1 VTEGHVTL
9 DMSTEG
15 YAEIEEVLNRPEVR
29 KRFPLL
35 TAEHVTTFLEGL
47 RGRARM
53 ISEVPAVFLYARDPD
68 DEHILNL
75 VLAVKA
81 QYLVTRDKDLL
92 DLMDESNADG
102 VEYLKLA
109 PDLRILDPI
118 AFLQVVNPPPA
129 G

>member
-1 VTEGHVTL
+1 
-9 DMSTEG
+9 MSTEG

-53 ISEVPAVFLYARDPD
+53 VADVPAVFHYARDPD
-68 DEHILNL
+68 DEHVLNL
-75 VLAVKA
+75 ALAAKA
-81 QYLVTRDKDLL
+81 RYLVTRDKDLL
-92 DLMDESNADG
+92 DLMDESNPDG
-102 VEYLKLA
+102 VEYRKLV
-109 PDLRILDPI
+109 PELRILDPV